1 MFDLSRSVNPRL
13 CFATASQRSQGSRR
27 SSRRRKR
34 GRRKV
39 CFGFADFGLGVDENN
54 EILSFFLPSL
64 IGKSCKSTV
73 RLCDSFTAAI
83 DKASGEQKKLKKKK
97 KRKEKKKSLF
107 LLCGF

>member
-1 MFDLSRSVNPRL
+1 MFCYS
-13 CFATASQRSQGSRR
+13 FTAIDKAIGESAEEEEKFVLVLRILN
-27 SSRRRKR
+27 
-34 GRRKV
+34 
-39 CFGFADFGLGVDENN
+39 LGVDENN

-64 IGKSCKSTV
+64 IVKSCKSTV
-73 RLCDSFTAAI
+73 RFCDSFTAI